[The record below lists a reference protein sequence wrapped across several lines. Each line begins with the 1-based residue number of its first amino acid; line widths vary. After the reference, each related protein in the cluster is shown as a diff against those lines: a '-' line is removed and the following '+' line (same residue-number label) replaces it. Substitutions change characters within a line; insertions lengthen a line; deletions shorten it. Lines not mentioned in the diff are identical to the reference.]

1 LVLPE
6 PDPKLSSQKG
16 NFYNFKFF
24 LFISILEKGKLS
36 NPTNAPG
43 SAEKKAKTKAQ
54 SEDDDKV
61 EFLKEEQGPKRV
73 VVKTEPGTYVVNFI
87 FVLIFFRRPRKAR
100 KALEASA
107 ESESESEKQK
117 VQTRASSKKER

>member
-1 LVLPE
+1 M
-6 PDPKLSSQKG
+6 
-16 NFYNFKFF
+16 
-24 LFISILEKGKLS
+24 FISILEKGKLS